1 MAVQYWIGGF
11 FVDSSRNQITQ
22 NKQSQTITPKALAVL
37 NYLAENQRK
46 VVSHEALLA
55 KVWQDTVVSPNTLQR
70 NIAQLRK
77 ALGDDGK
84 VQVYIKTH
92 AKQGY
97 SLECDVRW
105 HDNSDS
111 TEPHSSPENVVEE
124 PHVSEINSD
133 TRTANKPKPSI
144 GALRQTLIAAGMII
158 LAIIGTMYLTSK
170 QIPPLTFDKLRSLTA
185 TDDKEFNASYTPDG
199 KYIIFH
205 RYLDKQCIN
214 KLWAKNISTQKETQL
229 TKEWGAYGR
238 HSFSKDG
245 KKLVFLA
252 TKACNEPVSQK
263 RCYNLVSLD
272 FAKALES
279 PKQPSLILQCQ
290 NSQVMNPIWLNN
302 NDVALLQKNSDRW
315 KLISYSISKNK
326 STDLYELKSGNLI
339 DFAYSVRDD
348 LIAVISIHNDDQQYI
363 EMIKPDGQVLSS
375 HLIEHPPELSKSHPI
390 YPKFDPL
397 NKQLIFST
405 GRQLFTLSYDG
416 KVDKISFPFS
426 ESMVGPEFHPDGKR
440 LLMIRGP
447 NDSDIALLPLRK
459 ITEASP
465 LTQNKQ
471 TQLKQPQSYSSFERS
486 TREEGGAI
494 FQPGGELIAFWS
506 ERSGEHQLW
515 ISDGTGPQQLSSF
528 PIDTY
533 MTGFY
538 WAADGNSLL
547 VNADGVLT
555 QVFLDSSQ
563 KSFPMEH
570 PIVKFFQWDSKNN
583 TALLTL
589 RIKGVLKFVQY
600 NLNNSEIK
608 EITDKKVKWA
618 FKSEDGRLIYKDYMD
633 QFWQPGPAEAQ
644 RIKVLDKNAGNGK
657 TFVIK
662 DNVIFAINNENQ
674 LWSYDLDNDVFKIL
688 GEITKGVVG
697 HLTDINKTQFLM
709 TVVVSAK
716 TEVVE
721 LSLSE

>member
-11 FVDSSRNQITQ
+11 FVDSSRNQITK
-22 NKQSQTITPKALAVL
+22 NKKSQTITPKALAVL
-37 NYLAENQRK
+37 TYLAENRGK
-46 VVSHEALLA
+46 VVSHEALLT
-55 KVWQDTVVSPNTLQR
+55 KVWRDSVVSPNTLQR

-105 HDNSDS
+105 HDKTDS
-111 TEPHSSPENVVEE
+111 TSPNNCQEDVVDETHLGE
-124 PHVSEINSD
+124 AISD
-133 TRTANKPKPSI
+133 TGTANNPEPSRT
-144 GALRQTLIAAGMII
+144 GLRLISIVAGMII
-158 LAIIGTMYLTSK
+158 LGAFAAMYLSPKETS
-170 QIPPLTFDKLRSLTA
+170 PLTFDKLRSLTA
-185 TDDKEFNASYTPDG
+185 TDDKEFNATYTPDG

-214 KLWAKNISTQKETQL
+214 KLWAKNINTQKETQL
-229 TKEWGAYGR
+229 TKDWGAYGN

-252 TKACNEPVSQK
+252 TKACSESVTQK
-263 RCYNLVSLD
+263 SCYNLVSLD
-272 FAKALES
+272 FSKALES
-279 PKQPSLILQCQ
+279 PQHPSLILQCQ

-302 NDVALLQKNSDRW
+302 NDVALLQKTSNRW

-326 STDLYELKSGNLI
+326 STVLYDLKEGNLI

-348 LIAVISIHNDDQQYI
+348 LIAVISVHNDGQQYI
-363 EMIKPDGQVLSS
+363 EMLKPDGQLLSS
-375 HLIEHPPELSKSHPI
+375 HQIESTQELPKFHAI

-416 KVDKISFPFS
+416 KVAKINFPFS
-426 ESMVGPEFHPDGKR
+426 ENMVGPEFHPDGKR

-447 NDSDIALLPLRK
+447 NDSDIVLLPLSQ
-459 ITEASP
+459 IGDAAP
-465 LTQNKQ
+465 LTHTNQ
-471 TQLKQPQSYSSFERS
+471 TQLKQLQSYTSFERS
-486 TREEGGAI
+486 TLEEGAAI
-494 FQPGGELIAFWS
+494 FQPSGELIAFWS

-515 ISDGTGPQQLSSF
+515 ISDGSGPQQLSSF
-528 PIDTY
+528 PTGTY
-533 MTGFY
+533 ITGFY

-547 VNADGVLT
+547 VNANGVLT
-555 QVFLDSSQ
+555 QLFLDSSQ
-563 KSFPMEH
+563 KVFPMEH
-570 PIVKFFQWDSKNN
+570 PVVKFFQWNSKNN
-583 TALLTL
+583 TVLLTL
-589 RIKGVLKFVQY
+589 RIKGISTFVTY

-608 EITDKKVKWA
+608 EVTDKKVKWA
-618 FKSEDGRLIYKDYMD
+618 LKSEDGRLIYKDYMD

-644 RIKVLDKNAGNGK
+644 RIKALDKKAGNAK

-674 LWSYDLDNDVFKIL
+674 LWSYDLDNEAFKIL
-688 GEITKGVVG
+688 GEIGKDVVG
-697 HLTDINKTQFLM
+697 FLTDINKTQLLM